1 MADLAFPLSQG
12 GGIDNLSLNIPQ
24 GGHTQALTQQAK
36 SFESPTPLAAKTPT
50 GLSGR
55 AGFASGLSGL
65 QSGLSTQVQGTSVG
79 SAIPGVLSSV
89 ASGAAGGAA
98 VGGPWGALIGGGI
111 GLVTASAKAFFDISG
126 NRKREREL
134 KALQKQA
141 KQAREKQLARELE
154 FQRRNRLDVL
164 RREKE
169 NRALGVIQ
177 SNWNTYLSKT
187 TMMTN
192 MINQNS
198 SLTNNLMNR
207 LKQKAV

>member
-12 GGIDNLSLNIPQ
+12 GIDDLSLDIPQ

-36 SFESPTPLAAKTPT
+36 SFESPIPLGANTSGGLT
-50 GLSGR
+50 GRQGL
-55 AGFASGLSGL
+55 ASGLAGL
-65 QSGLSTQVQGTSVG
+65 QSGLNTQVQGTNAG
-79 SAIPGVLSSV
+79 SAVPGVLSAT
-89 ASGAAGGAA
+89 ASGAAAGAM

-111 GLVTASAKAFFDISG
+111 GLVTSSAKAFFDISG

-154 FQRRNRLDVL
+154 FQRRNRLDSL

-169 NRALGVIQ
+169 SRALGVIQ

-198 SLTNNLMNR
+198 SLTQNLMNR
-207 LKQKAV
+207 LNKKAA